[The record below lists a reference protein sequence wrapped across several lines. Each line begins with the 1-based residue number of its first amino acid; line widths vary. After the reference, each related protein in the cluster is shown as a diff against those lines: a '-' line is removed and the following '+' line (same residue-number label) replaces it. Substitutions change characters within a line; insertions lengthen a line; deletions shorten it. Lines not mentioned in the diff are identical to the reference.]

1 MRAVV
6 IGLTG
11 GIACGKSTI
20 AKILKRLGAVIIDA
34 DKEAKR
40 LLNPNGS
47 AWTAL
52 VKEFGAE
59 ILNPDQSINRR
70 RLGNMV
76 FGNTE
81 MLAKLNSITHPGV
94 IKVISEKIQRY
105 REESRWPAI
114 VLDAPLLFEVGAEK
128 LVDVV
133 WVVSVDRKTQIDRLM
148 NRDKIDHIQALQRI
162 EAQMPLAE
170 KEARA
175 DAVINNIG
183 SRRET
188 REAVL
193 SLWQQYVER
202 NNAVGNDTLH

>member
-76 FGNTE
+76 FGKE
-81 MLAKLNSITHPGV
+81 ELLAKLNSITHPGV

>member
-1 MRAVV
+1 
-6 IGLTG
+6 
-11 GIACGKSTI
+11 
-20 AKILKRLGAVIIDA
+20 
-34 DKEAKR
+34 
-40 LLNPNGS
+40 
-47 AWTAL
+47 L

>member
-148 NRDKIDHIQALQRI
+148 NRDKIDHIKALQRI

>member
-1 MRAVV
+1 
-6 IGLTG
+6 
-11 GIACGKSTI
+11 
-20 AKILKRLGAVIIDA
+20 
-34 DKEAKR
+34 
-40 LLNPNGS
+40 
-47 AWTAL
+47 
-52 VKEFGAE
+52 
-59 ILNPDQSINRR
+59 
-70 RLGNMV
+70 
-76 FGNTE
+76 
-81 MLAKLNSITHPGV
+81 
-94 IKVISEKIQRY
+94 
-105 REESRWPAI
+105 
-114 VLDAPLLFEVGAEK
+114 
-128 LVDVV
+128 
-133 WVVSVDRKTQIDRLM
+133 M

>member
-52 VKEFGAE
+52 VKEFGTE